1 MSALG
6 HKRIFEKEVLGSME
20 TSIFVT
26 DLAQQFSLSVVG
38 PSHPVVVPLRVAR
51 ARRGGFSDPR
61 SFLPKAHMP
70 DMVSVA
76 VSRAKSRGTAFVLFD
91 IKLRRLVSKLRR
103 LSPRARELHSPLSQ
117 SCEIVMASSLQGAL
131 SVARPPEVS
140 RFGSFV
146 KPTADWF

>member
-1 MSALG
+1 MRG
-6 HKRIFEKEVLGSME
+6 LGSHQG
-20 TSIFVT
+20 
-26 DLAQQFSLSVVG
+26 LWRPQFLSPTWPNNFPFPSSAPLTLLSSLSG
-38 PSHPVVVPLRVAR
+38 WPEPADADFLI
-51 ARRGGFSDPR
+51 R

-140 RFGSFV
+140 RFGTFV
-146 KPTADWF
+146 KPTVDLF